1 MVGITDADVDNYAP
15 VVDMKFSFVLC
26 QSLIPSMFGRAVD
39 LNFIDLLG
47 WMNLMRKIISG
58 DKKPA
63 FAEHDGLKM
72 NDSFSAFFNQE
83 IVRRGQTSSAN
94 GNCSARGKILV
105 IFSALWMIFSC
116 RSCSH
121 CRSDGK

>member
-1 MVGITDADVDNYAP
+1 
-15 VVDMKFSFVLC
+15 
-26 QSLIPSMFGRAVD
+26 MFGRAVD
-39 LNFIDLLG
+39 LNFIELLG